1 MNNAMASARELVAIL
16 RGLAPTAR
24 GIGAD
29 SRLIGP
35 DDIFL
40 AYPGAAHDGRSHI
53 ASAIHAGAAAIAW
66 EPEGFAWQ
74 EEWRSPH
81 LPVANLK
88 ARAAALAA
96 AWYGQPSES
105 LWMTGITGTN
115 GKTSVAQWLAASF
128 TGLGRKTAAIGTLG
142 NGFPG
147 QLVTASHTTPD
158 AVSLQALL
166 AEYRDMGAAGVAMEV
181 SSHGLDQGRV
191 EGVAFDVAVFT
202 NLSRDHLDY
211 HGDMASYAAAKA
223 RLFQWPGLKAAV
235 LNADDELG
243 AALVEQL
250 KTGPAQ
256 VLSYG
261 LKSGDLRAEHC
272 HADRLG
278 LRLDIASPWGRGE
291 LVSPLLGEFNAY
303 NLLAVLGALLV
314 SDVPMAAA
322 LSALEQLRPVAGRM
336 QRVETEL
343 GADPDVPTVIVDF
356 AHTPDALDKVLT
368 ALKPLTTGR
377 LICVFGCGGGRDT
390 GKRPLMGAAV
400 AAHADQAIVTS
411 DNPRNE
417 DPAQIVAGILAG
429 MPPPSD
435 ETTSPPTRLPKDVS
449 QVSGC
454 PPAPLMEPPADRLG
468 CPETSAKSPAVP
480 LAGEGSGKSRCAT
493 CTVSVMLD
501 RRAAIGAA
509 ILNAAPEDIVVL
521 AGKGHEDY
529 QEIHGVKHPFSDLAE
544 ARLAL
549 AARSANQTRNSHAS
563 A

>member
-1 MNNAMASARELVAIL
+1 MSEAAELARIL
-16 RGLAPTAR
+16 REIAPSAR
-24 GIGAD
+24 GISAD
-29 SRLIGP
+29 SRRIGP
-35 DDIFL
+35 GDIFL
-40 AYPGAAHDGRSHI
+40 AFPGTAHDGRSHI
-53 ASAIHAGAAAIAW
+53 ASAIHAGAAAIVW
-66 EPEGFAWQ
+66 EPEGYRWQ
-74 EEWRSPH
+74 EEWRVPH
-81 LPVANLK
+81 LPVAHLK

-96 AWYGQPSES
+96 VWFGQPSQA

-115 GKTSVAQWLAASF
+115 GKTSVAQWLAAAFSD
-128 TGLGRKTAAIGTLG
+128 LGRKTAAIGTLG

-147 QLVTASHTTPD
+147 QLATASHTTPD
-158 AVSLQALL
+158 AVSLQHLL
-166 AEYRDMGAAGVAMEV
+166 AGFRDEGAAGVAMEV

-243 AALVEQL
+243 ASLVEQL
-250 KTGPAQ
+250 QGGPTQ

-261 LKSGDLRAEHC
+261 LKSGDLHAENC

-278 LRLDIASPWGRGE
+278 LRLEIVSPWGRGS
-291 LVSPLLGEFNAY
+291 LNSPLLGQFNAY

-314 SDVPMAAA
+314 SDVPLTDA
-322 LSALEQLRPVAGRM
+322 LKALEQLRPVAGRM
-336 QRVETEL
+336 QRVESE
-343 GADPDVPTVIVDF
+343 ADAPSVIIDF

-400 AAHADQAIVTS
+400 AARADQAIVTS

-429 MPPPSD
+429 MPPD
-435 ETTSPPTRLPKDVS
+435 
-449 QVSGC
+449 Q
-454 PPAPLMEPPADRLG
+454 
-468 CPETSAKSPAVP
+468 
-480 LAGEGSGKSRCAT
+480 
-493 CTVSVMLD
+493 TVILD
-501 RRAAIGAA
+501 RRAAIRAA
-509 ILNAAPEDIVVL
+509 ILAAAPEDIVVL

-529 QEIHGVKHPFSDLAE
+529 QEIHGIKHPFSDLAE

-549 AARSANQTRNSHAS
+549 AARSASQTRNTHAS